1 MATLGRRI
9 WRRVLRVQRPVAL
22 AVGATPAM
30 TLGALADAAR
40 PSQSR
45 LHHRDLFAG
54 GRRYYMRGA
63 AEGFEIRSDSKTFWS
78 SKRRTARA
86 AVIEGT
92 LAQAGSITT
101 VRLDARLRPLYLLMA
116 LLMPTW
122 MTVLVITVPWSPL
135 LTGSIVAALYGF
147 ALLGCRFG
155 AALQAHE
162 MIYFVRKALE
172 DLPPAVMAELAASND
187 SVIDPALRDFDVEW
201 QRFYEARRGEET
213 ESQ

>member
-1 MATLGRRI
+1 MASWGRRL

-22 AVGATPAM
+22 AVGASAAV

-45 LHHRDLFAG
+45 LHHRDLFVG

-63 AEGFEIRSDSKTFWS
+63 ADGFEIRSDSKTFWS
-78 SKRRTARA
+78 SKRRTPRA

-92 LAQAGSITT
+92 LTEAGSITT

-122 MTVLVITVPWSPL
+122 MTVLVVAVPWSPL
-135 LTGSIVAALYGF
+135 LTGSVVAALYGL
-147 ALLGCRFG
+147 ALFGCRFG

-162 MIYFVRKALE
+162 MTYFVRKALE
-172 DLPPAVMAELAASND
+172 DLPPAVVGELPASTD
-187 SVIDPALRDFDVEW
+187 SVIDPAQRDFDAEW
-201 QRFYEARRGEET
+201 QRFYEARRSEET
-213 ESQ
+213 QSP